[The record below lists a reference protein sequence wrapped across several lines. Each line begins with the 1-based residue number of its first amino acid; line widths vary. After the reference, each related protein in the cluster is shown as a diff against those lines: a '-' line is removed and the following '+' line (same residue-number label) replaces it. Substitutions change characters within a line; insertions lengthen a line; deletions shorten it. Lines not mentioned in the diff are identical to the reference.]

1 MNKYITEKK
10 FLVSCCLSQSFPE
23 GEDQSTWEYCHSF
36 LPTLTEETKQAL
48 LHQDGLFF
56 IKNWEFYKLSHLL
69 FLWKKKKRYRNV
81 WLHKTK
87 LPHIHPLCL
96 YNFKVFPFCRE
107 WEPLWLMWV
116 FFPCF
121 FSTSRTNYAIKIS
134 IKDGTSIQNTYSD

>member
-1 MNKYITEKK
+1 MLSFSVI
-10 FLVSCCLSQSFPE
+10 SRGRGPIHMRILSQLPSYTNRRDKTSPSSPRWPIFHKELRILQAFP
-23 GEDQSTWEYCHSF
+23 F
-36 LPTLTEETKQAL
+36 VV
-48 LHQDGLFF
+48 FM
-56 IKNWEFYKLSHLL
+56 
-69 FLWKKKKRYRNV
+69 KKKKRYRNV